1 MVCCVRLSFAAAT
14 IFMDLVI
21 LRVLS
26 TLRIRVRMALTLAM
40 LLPPFSFFSIRSAEI
55 RRVAADHLA
64 QTRQLIALKLS
75 A

>member
-40 LLPPFSFFSIRSAEI
+40 LLPPFSLFQYTVS
-55 RRVAADHLA
+55 
-64 QTRQLIALKLS
+64 
-75 A
+75 